1 VSIFSKIRSLFKR
14 PRKEEVKEEPVK
26 QEEGFTK
33 FVLKV
38 MNPKKRG
45 GWEKVAEF
53 EDVVTPDEVVTML
66 DEGTIEKVIPGGIYR
81 LDGYV
86 HGKFKTLWKIKYFPD
101 EMEEEEEERREVR
114 HEQELR
120 RRVGGLGE
128 LDALVEQLRAVA
140 EQRKKLAE
148 LAELLSEV
156 AGTKRATEEDLID
169 AFMSLKKKYD
179 KLQELFGTVKAS
191 MPEEAQIPIKG
202 EIPAW
207 AVYLPNVLD
216 KMMEKVEQR
225 LNRIMKITSGE
236 TEGEQQRSVSAPPFP
251 EFPEVGGSSDLG
263 SGQGTGMSVGQAGK
277 QLEAV
282 TVSEGVGTVDVLS
295 APEEF
300 RGVDV
305 EYSEPEVKVE
315 LESDVS
321 TLEEIP
327 EEVEEEEKDI
337 EVEEVSSGE
346 VDEESEDEGSGGVG
360 SEGD

>member
-1 VSIFSKIRSLFKR
+1 LSSEI
-14 PRKEEVKEEPVK
+14 
-26 QEEGFTK
+26 
-33 FVLKV
+33 
-38 MNPKKRG
+38 
-45 GWEKVAEF
+45 
-53 EDVVTPDEVVTML
+53 
-66 DEGTIEKVIPGGIYR
+66 
-81 LDGYV
+81 
-86 HGKFKTLWKIKYFPD
+86 
-101 EMEEEEEERREVR
+101 
-114 HEQELR
+114 
-120 RRVGGLGE
+120 
-128 LDALVEQLRAVA
+128 

-251 EFPEVGGSSDLG
+251 EFPEVGGSSGLG
-263 SGQGTGMSVGQAGK
+263 SGQGTGVSVGQAGK

-282 TVSEGVGTVDVLS
+282 TVSEGVGTVGVLS

-305 EYSEPEVKVE
+305 EYGEPEVKVE

-346 VDEESEDEGSGGVG
+346 VDEGSEDEGSGGVG